1 MVCKRGNFVNSLLR
15 IEVFKMLGGEP
26 KVSLII
32 LGRQSWSI
40 FSQILAITL
49 RMHMK
54 IPHRRW

>member
-1 MVCKRGNFVNSLLR
+1 MVCKRGNFFNSLLR

-54 IPHRRW
+54 IPHQRW